1 MALGSRSA
9 IRSVQCQADAAAAE
23 IAPPKLESAVGFD
36 FVPLLTALQAG
47 EYREADFITRAA
59 LIKIAGDAASKRGF
73 VYWTEAS
80 KLPMEDMA
88 TMERLWRTYSDGK
101 FGFAVQHKAFESKKV
116 NRDFEKFFDRIGWK
130 NKEGSLLRW
139 LPEAKGDEFIYD
151 LEKAPKGHLP
161 LTSALRGTRLLEGLL
176 DHPAWE
182 TEEFADVSF

>member
-1 MALGSRSA
+1 MVLA
-9 IRSVQCQADAAAAE
+9 CQ
-23 IAPPKLESAVGFD
+23 
-36 FVPLLTALQAG
+36 
-47 EYREADFITRAA
+47 
-59 LIKIAGDAASKRGF
+59 
-73 VYWTEAS
+73 
-80 KLPMEDMA
+80 MA

-101 FGFAVQHKAFESKKV
+101 FGFAVQHKAFESKKCD
-116 NRDFEKFFDRIGWK
+116 RDFEKFFDRIGWK

-182 TEEFADVSF
+182 TEGEHPCAIVSSNAVTARAPSRCPCVMPFSLPSLPHPSLHAEFAEITF